1 MAPKKKKTF
10 NQELEGLDQEE
21 LSTFN
26 VEKFY
31 TPKMTDDTKKTM
43 LTAVVGKV
51 QKALGEAIAE
61 TNQKTVENGILIAS
75 VEEEALSLINPH
87 LSLSTLH
94 TATLSLQAI
103 VPSEVEIRIKE
114 FAKKDPQT
122 NVQRLARTVSTV

>member
-61 TNQKTVENGILIAS
+61 KNQKTVENGILTAS

-103 VPSEVEIRIKE
+103 VPS
-114 FAKKDPQT
+114 
-122 NVQRLARTVSTV
+122 